1 MAVNQAV
8 NHLIKVKY
16 QQLEAENPVCRIGD
30 YKQNCCT
37 DIWAE
42 KSSTLLRPSYM
53 VTSSEYDYKKLGSFL
68 P

>member
-8 NHLIKVKY
+8 NHLIKMKY

-42 KSSTLLRPSYM
+42 KSSNG
-53 VTSSEYDYKKLGSFL
+53 DQ
-68 P
+68 